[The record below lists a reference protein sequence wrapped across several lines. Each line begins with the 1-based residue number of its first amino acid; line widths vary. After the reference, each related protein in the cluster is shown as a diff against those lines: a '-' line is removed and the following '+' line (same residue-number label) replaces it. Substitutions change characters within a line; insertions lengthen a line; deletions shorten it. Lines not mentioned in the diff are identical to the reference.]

1 MPDYVPAALHK
12 FRHDTPTSREDA
24 PHKWNQPAYGAKI
37 QYAPDLNSR
46 RPLNKSQVSRL
57 QQVIGTLLYYSIA
70 VDPTMLVALG
80 TIPAAQSNATN
91 HTATAIVKL
100 FNYAATNPNAVFHYK
115 ASGMTLYVH
124 SDASY
129 LSEPKARSRA
139 GGHFYLSDKPADPAS
154 APSQQLPNNR
164 PLHTTSHI
172 HHNVMASAADSE
184 VGALFVNI
192 QEAIPIRYAL
202 EKLCHPQRP
211 TPVQTDNSTAAL
223 YSNNTIKQKRS
234 KAMDMRFSWLQCRE
248 RQRQFIIYWRPG
260 SENLGDYH
268 TKHHSASHHRRMRP
282 HFLQPTGTNPIISRK
297 TFTPCEGVLMQ
308 PFVDTQQTNCVPQT
322 NCLWSNVSRTQK
334 ILHSL
339 GKATRPLANSSL
351 SY

>member
-1 MPDYVPAALHK
+1 MP
-12 FRHDTPTSREDA
+12 
-24 PHKWNQPAYGAKI
+24 I
-37 QYAPDLNSR
+37 
-46 RPLNKSQVSRL
+46 
-57 QQVIGTLLYYSIA
+57 
-70 VDPTMLVALG
+70 ALG

-91 HTATAIVKL
+91 HTATAVVKL
-100 FNYAATNPNAVFHYK
+100 LNYAATNLNAVIRYK
-115 ASGMTLYVH
+115 ASGMTLYVHH

-139 GGHFYLSDKPADPAS
+139 GGHFYLSNKPADPAS
-154 APSQQLPNNR
+154 APSQQPPNNG

-172 HHNVMASAADSE
+172 LRNVMASAAESE
-184 VGALFVNI
+184 VGALFVNS

-202 EKLCHPQRP
+202 EELSHPQPP
-211 TPVQTDNSTAAL
+211 TPIQTDNSTAAG

-234 KAMDMRFSWLQCRE
+234 KAMDMHFSWLQRRE
-248 RQRQFIIYWRPG
+248 RQRQFIIYWQPG
-260 SENLGDYH
+260 SENLGDCH

-308 PFVDTQQTNCVPQT
+308 PFTDAQQTNCVPQT
-322 NCLWSNVSRTQK
+322 NCLWSNESRTQK
-334 ILHSL
+334 LLHSL
-339 GKATRPLANSSL
+339 GKATRQLTNSSL